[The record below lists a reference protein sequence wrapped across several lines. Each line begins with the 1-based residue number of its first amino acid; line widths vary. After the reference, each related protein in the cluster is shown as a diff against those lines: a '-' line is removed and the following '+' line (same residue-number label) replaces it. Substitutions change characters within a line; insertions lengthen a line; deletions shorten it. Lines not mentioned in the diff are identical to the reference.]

1 MILLEPPIIFTTP
14 AKLSSRRPFLT
25 SAAVR
30 CSSITKP
37 ECSAKASFKC
47 SCKKNGKSGDDFE
60 SFSVLVS
67 DIPWDDGST
76 WSTMA
81 LYFFSLHIP
90 LSFGALSLVAR
101 MLHQTILDLQTEA
114 LSLLVIETL
123 ELIGALLLL
132 KCTAKPQFKLVSFFK
147 VDKSSKER
155 NWLMASAIGFGIL
168 ILFVFLTSLL
178 ADIIIGPKE
187 VNNPILKEILLSG
200 NVSEIACFIVYC
212 IVAPL
217 LEETVYRGFLL
228 TSIASKMKWQHA
240 VVISSAIF
248 SLGHFSDDLMPFSRG
263 DVASVE
269 FLMECLNLFSRC
281 SGLTA
286 NNMKS
291 SIYQAGIKQ
300 EDLEKILNLTS
311 VNLGEYPF
319 RYLGVSLQILGSLP
333 VGIKIEFS
341 SLWSSGESNSK
352 PFERLD
358 G

>member
-101 MLHQTILDLQTEA
+101 MLHQTILDLQTE
-114 LSLLVIETL
+114 
-123 ELIGALLLL
+123 
-132 KCTAKPQFKLVSFFK
+132 
-147 VDKSSKER
+147 
-155 NWLMASAIGFGIL
+155 
-168 ILFVFLTSLL
+168 
-178 ADIIIGPKE
+178 E

-248 SLGHFSDDLMPFSRG
+248 SLGHFSGSETVWLLSLFQELSLPMKASPKLLCDNLGATHLSFNLVQHFQMKHIQIDLHFVCDMTQRDILNVHHVNTQDQLADLLTKSLSRKRR
-263 DVASVE
+263 DP
-269 FLMECLNLFSRC
+269 LKNKI
-281 SGLTA
+281 GLA
-286 NNMKS
+286 DGS
-291 SIYQAGIKQ
+291 SILRGRIK
-300 EDLEKILNLTS
+300 ED
-311 VNLGEYPF
+311 
-319 RYLGVSLQILGSLP
+319 
-333 VGIKIEFS
+333 S
-341 SLWSSGESNSK
+341 SNQVQNHIT
-352 PFERLD
+352 
-358 G
+358 